1 MFNSLRLTRRPNF
14 RLGFRR
20 LDQTVDDLAL
30 VLLWVLDLGY
40 WQLARYNPDLLD
52 ILDAVTHDPEATP
65 ATITPRPKPKAGK
78 E

>member
-1 MFNSLRLTRRPNF
+1 MFESLRIIRRPSF
-14 RLGFRR
+14 RLGFQV
-20 LDQTVDDLAL
+20 LNPTVDELAL